1 MQALTELPESILR
14 RIRGVL
20 TDVDDTL
27 TTGGRLTARTYAA
40 LERLQQAGLT
50 VIPITGGPAGWCDL
64 IARLWPVDG
73 VIGEN
78 GAFYFH
84 YDRRARRLRRRFVQD
99 ETTRRH
105 NRERL
110 MALQGEILAEFPD
123 AAAAPDQNYREC
135 DLAID
140 YAADMPTLPPER
152 VAAIVERLHRV
163 GASAKVSSIHVNAWF
178 GDYDKLSTVRLLLA
192 EVHGVD
198 LDAEREAYLYVG
210 DAPNDE
216 PMFTWFPYSVGVAN
230 IHRFAARMNVLPT
243 HVTVAAAGDGFV
255 ELAERL
261 LAARSRQGLPLD
273 KGETQR
279 GSEHETAHR

>member
-1 MQALTELPESILR
+1 MHPLAELPESTLR

-27 TTGGRLTARTYAA
+27 TTNGRLTARTYAA
-40 LERLQQAGLT
+40 LERLQQAGLL
-50 VIPITGGPAGWCDL
+50 VVPITGGPAGWCDL

-84 YDRRARRLRRRFVQD
+84 YDRRARCLRRRFVQD
-99 ETTRRH
+99 EVTRRH

-110 MALQGEILAEFPD
+110 MALQGAILAEFPD

-140 YAADMPTLPPER
+140 YAADVPTLPPER
-152 VAAIVERLHRV
+152 VAAIVDWLQEA

-178 GDYDKLSTVRLLLA
+178 GDYDKLSTVRLLLQ
-192 EVHGVD
+192 EVHGID
-198 LDAEREAYLYVG
+198 LEAARDEFLYVG

-216 PMFTWFPYSVGVAN
+216 PMFGYFPHTVGVAN
-230 IHRFAARMNVLPT
+230 IHRFAERMRVLPT
-243 HVTVAAAGDGFV
+243 HVTAAPAGDGFV
-255 ELAERL
+255 ELTERL
-261 LAARSRQGLPLD
+261 LAV
-273 KGETQR
+273 KGRTKQV
-279 GSEHETAHR
+279 